1 MEEKEYLWIDT
12 RVVSERKSCPHG
24 GLNPFYGAFILG
36 FLWPVI
42 LLCLVPSPCLLCIRI
57 LPYVCTQLLAKMDSS
72 KGACG

>member
-1 MEEKEYLWIDT
+1 MEEKEYVWIDT
-12 RVVSERKSCPHG
+12 RVVSERKSCPRG

-42 LLCLVPSPCLLCIRI
+42 LLCLVLSPYLVCLRV
-57 LPYVCTQLLAKMDSS
+57 LPYVCTQLSAKKDSS